1 MASVKLKAIPN
12 NVCDHM
18 HQARTGFEDVTRNIL
33 CALPAQT
40 GGAQDLISY
49 LIVAQDLIH

>member
-1 MASVKLKAIPN
+1 MLTYAQGGEVASVKLKAIPN

-18 HQARTGFEDVTRNIL
+18 HQARTGFQDVTRNIL

-40 GGAQDLISY
+40 GA
-49 LIVAQDLIH
+49 A